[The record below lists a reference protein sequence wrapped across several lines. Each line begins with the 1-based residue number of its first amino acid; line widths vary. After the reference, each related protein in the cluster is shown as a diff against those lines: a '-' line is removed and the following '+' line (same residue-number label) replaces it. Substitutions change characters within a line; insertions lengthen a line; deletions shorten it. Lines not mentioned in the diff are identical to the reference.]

1 MVYGICNFE
10 GEFMKLNKAMERH
23 IIYCRETRR
32 MSPNTVKSYEYAVRR
47 FVEFMGF
54 RYTVD
59 EVEHVCKNHILDY
72 LQDLSSSYSPS
83 SATQHFTIVHV
94 FFNYLEDYGAIEDSP
109 FRRIHE
115 RKLKIPKRLPITL
128 TIEEIRDILTAA
140 YVAKPRSFYGAVRGE
155 DMLHYRDCLIL
166 EVLFNTGMRV
176 HELCG
181 LKISDYDAKS
191 GVIRFIGKGNKERKC
206 YLTGNSL
213 PELYSHYLTLREDFL
228 KKKGMQC
235 EHIFINRF
243 GGALSAQ
250 GVRDIVSKYSKA
262 AGITKN
268 VTPHVFRHS
277 FATLLMEQGVNLR
290 YIQEYLGHE
299 TILTTQ
305 RYLHISDK
313 EAQETLIAHHP
324 RAKITPEMFDDKEQE

>member
-1 MVYGICNFE
+1 
-10 GEFMKLNKAMERH
+10 MKLNKAMERH

-59 EVEHVCKNHILDY
+59 EVEQVCKNHILDY

-115 RKLKIPKRLPITL
+115 RKLKIPKRLPTTL

-181 LKISDYDAKS
+181 LKLSDYDEKS
-191 GVIRFIGKGNKERKC
+191 GIIKFIGKGNKERKC
-206 YLTGNSL
+206 YLTGSNL

-290 YIQEYLGHE
+290 YIQEK
-299 TILTTQ
+299 
-305 RYLHISDK
+305 SDRSHVV
-313 EAQETLIAHHP
+313 L
-324 RAKITPEMFDDKEQE
+324 

>member
-1 MVYGICNFE
+1 MVYRIGNCE
-10 GEFMKLNKAMERH
+10 GESMKLKKATERH
-23 IIYCRETRR
+23 IIYCRDTRK
-32 MSPNTVKSYEYAVRR
+32 MSPNTVKSYEHAVKR
-47 FVEFMGF
+47 FTEFMEY
-54 RYTVD
+54 RYNIYD
-59 EVEHVCKNHILDY
+59 VEKVEKNHILEY
-72 LQDLSSSYSPS
+72 LQDLSASYAPS
-83 SATQHFTIVHV
+83 SATQHFTIIHV

-115 RKLKIPKRLPITL
+115 KKLKIPKRLPTTL
-128 TIEEIRDILTAA
+128 TIEEIRDILVAA
-140 YVAKPRSFYGAVRGE
+140 YVAKPMSFYGAVRGE

-181 LKISDYDAKS
+181 LKISDYDADTGIIK
-191 GVIRFIGKGNKERKC
+191 FIGKGNKERKC
-206 YLTGNSL
+206 YITASNLPKLYNHYMKLRSL
-213 PELYSHYLTLREDFL
+213 FL
-228 KKKGMQC
+228 KNKGMQRD
-235 EHIFINRF
+235 HIFINRF
-243 GGALSAQ
+243 GGALSSQ

-262 AGITKN
+262 AGINKN

-313 EAQETLIAHHP
+313 EAQKTLLAHHP
-324 RAKITPEMFDDKEQE
+324 RATITPEIFDK

>member
-1 MVYGICNFE
+1 
-10 GEFMKLNKAMERH
+10 MKLRKAMESY
-23 IIYCRETRR
+23 IIYCRDTRR

-47 FVEFMGF
+47 FIEFMEYRF
-54 RYTVD
+54 AVND
-59 EVEHVCKNHILDY
+59 AEKVEKNHILDY
-72 LQDLSSSYSPS
+72 LQDLSLSYSPS

-94 FFNYLEDYGAIEDSP
+94 FFNYLEDYGPIEDSP

-115 RKLKIPKRLPITL
+115 KKLKIPKRLPTTL

-140 YVAKPRSFYGAVRGE
+140 YVAKPKTFYGAVRGE

-181 LKISDYDAKS
+181 LKLSDYDAGS
-191 GVIRFIGKGNKERKC
+191 GIIKFIGKGNKERKC
-206 YLTGNSL
+206 YLTASNLPALYDRYISL
-213 PELYSHYLTLREDFL
+213 RNAFL

-235 EHIFINRF
+235 EHIFVNRF
-243 GGALSAQ
+243 GRALSPQ

-324 RAKITPEMFDDKEQE
+324 RATITPEMFDDKEKE